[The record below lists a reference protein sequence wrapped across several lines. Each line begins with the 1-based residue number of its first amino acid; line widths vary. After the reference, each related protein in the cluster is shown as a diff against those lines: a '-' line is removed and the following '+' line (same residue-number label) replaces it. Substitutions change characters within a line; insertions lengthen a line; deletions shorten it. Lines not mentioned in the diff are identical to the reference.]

1 MTVEALAG
9 IKVLDFGQYIAG
21 PLAGMMLAEQGAEVI
36 KIERPQKDPF
46 RQEDGFMV
54 YNRSKKNIIINL
66 KKPEGQK
73 IALDLARETD
83 IVIENFKPGVMDR
96 LGLGYE
102 KIKASNPRVIY
113 CSISGFGDSG
123 PYSRIPG
130 YEQLVETLATMYTEQ
145 GYATRPTYLVLPLGS
160 LAAGL
165 DAACSIVAALCVRE
179 KTGRGQKI
187 DVTLFKS
194 TLSLC
199 RGYNLDFK
207 GMYRMNW
214 VPTGSSPVY
223 RIFKCA
229 DGKHLFLAVG
239 NFKFVTMFL
248 VAIGREDLLASDL
261 IEGTP
266 FLSLPPRSGQLM
278 AQIKRTFLTRTR
290 DEWIELLLSSG
301 IPAAPIQT
309 TDDFMKYEQIKAN
322 DMIKTVRQPG
332 KGMVTQMG
340 IPIKHSLTP
349 GSIKGPAAPAGRDT
363 AVILRRLGYHSSD
376 IKRLKREGVVK

>member
-1 MTVEALAG
+1 MSVEALSG

-21 PLAGMMLAEQGAEVI
+21 PLAGMMLAEQGAEVT
-36 KIERPQKDPF
+36 KIERPQGDPF
-46 RQEDGFMV
+46 RKDDGFMV
-54 YNRSKKNIIINL
+54 YNRSKKNIVLDL

-73 IALDLARETD
+73 IALDLVKEAD
-83 IVIENFKPGVMDR
+83 ILIENFKPGVMDK

-102 KIKASNPRVIY
+102 TVITLNPRLIY
-113 CSISGFGDSG
+113 CSISGFGDKG
-123 PYSRIPG
+123 PYSQIPG

-145 GYATRPTYLVLPLGS
+145 GYATRPAYLVLPLAS
-160 LAAGL
+160 LSAGL
-165 DAACSIVAALCVRE
+165 DAAYSIVAALCVRE
-179 KTGRGQKI
+179 TTGRGQKI
-187 DVTLFKS
+187 DITLFKS

-199 RGYNLDFK
+199 RGYNIDFS

-248 VAIGREDLLASDL
+248 LAIGREDLLASDL

-266 FLSLPPRSGQLM
+266 FLSLPPKSGQLM
-278 AQIKRTFLTRTR
+278 AQMKKTFLTRTR
-290 DEWIELLLSSG
+290 DEWIELLLSNG
-301 IPAAPIQT
+301 IPAAPVQT
-309 TDDFMKYEQIKAN
+309 TDEYMKYEQIKAN
-322 DMIKTVRQPG
+322 GMIKTIRQPG

-340 IPIKHSLTP
+340 IPIKPSLTP
-349 GSIKGPAAPAGRDT
+349 GSIKGPATRAGQHT
-363 AVILRRLGYHSSD
+363 AAILRHLGYRAD
-376 IKRLKREGVVK
+376 DVRRLKRERVIK

>member
-1 MTVEALAG
+1 MPAEALSG

-36 KIERPQKDPF
+36 KIERPQGDPF
-46 RQEDGFMV
+46 RSEDGFLV
-54 YNRSKKNIIINL
+54 YNRSKKNIVLDL

-73 IALDLARETD
+73 IALGLAAETD
-83 IVIENFKPGVMDR
+83 ILIENFKPGVMDK
-96 LGLGYE
+96 LGLGYD
-102 KIKASNPRVIY
+102 KVKAANPRVVY
-113 CSISGFGDSG
+113 CSISGFGDAG
-123 PYSRIPG
+123 PYSQIPG

-145 GYATRPTYLVLPLGS
+145 GYATRPAYLVLPFAS
-160 LAAGL
+160 MAAGL
-165 DAACSIVAALCVRE
+165 DAAYSIVAALCARE
-179 KTGRGQKI
+179 TTGRGQRI
-187 DVTLFKS
+187 DITLFKS

-199 RGYNLDFK
+199 RGYNLDFN

-266 FLSLPPRSGQLM
+266 FLSLPPKSGQLM
-278 AQIKRTFLTRTR
+278 AQMKRTFLTKTR
-290 DEWIELLLSSG
+290 DEWIDLLLSNG
-301 IPAAPIQT
+301 VPCAPVQT
-309 TDDFMKYEQIKAN
+309 TDKYMKYEQVRAN
-322 DMIKTVRQPG
+322 DMIKTIKQPG
-332 KGMVTQMG
+332 KGMVRQMG
-340 IPIKHSLTP
+340 IPVKHSLTP

-363 AVILRRLGYHSSD
+363 AAILRRLGYRAD
-376 IKRLKREGVVK
+376 DVKRLKRERVVK